1 MVNSPSGGHSAR
13 TPGPALAAVG
23 IGTFTM
29 AMDGSAV
36 NAMLPVIGPSLQASF
51 QTMQWLLLS
60 YTLTLTALLLPGGRL
75 GDAWGHKRTYLA
87 GAGLFVLGALA
98 CAFAP
103 SAAWLITA
111 RVAQGCGTA
120 LAVAVMPALLTEAF
134 PASQRGQALGAGGAF
149 TYLGLMAGP
158 TVGGLLT
165 ESFGW
170 RSLFAVSAL
179 TGLGL
184 TLLANRVLEP
194 GAPPIPSMPG
204 DGGGVRGFFALFR
217 IRAFTM
223 AAISSGLHYMAVF
236 GARFMLPF
244 YLIQG
249 RGLAPSHA
257 GLVLAA
263 MPLAMAVSAPLAGR
277 WSDRIGSRGPSSLGM
292 FVIFAMLLSL
302 AGLTDRTPLWGVAA
316 LLAAMGVGIGTFVS
330 PNNSALLGAV
340 PEDRRGVASGLVA
353 LCRNVGNAMG
363 VWLTGMI
370 FTMTRGAESAGGV
383 LPGVRAALIFSA
395 GIALCGMF
403 TSWTRDEA
411 RLT

>member
-1 MVNSPSGGHSAR
+1 
-13 TPGPALAAVG
+13 
-23 IGTFTM
+23 M

-60 YTLTLTALLLPGGRL
+60 YTLTLTVLLLPGGRL

-98 CAFAP
+98 CAVAP

-165 ESFGW
+165 EWFGW
-170 RSLFAVSAL
+170 RSLFAASAL
-179 TGLGL
+179 TGVGL
-184 TLLANRVLEP
+184 ALLANRVLEHGP
-194 GAPPIPSMPG
+194 LSVPAA
-204 DGGGVRGFFALFR
+204 GGGVRGFFALFR

-223 AAISSGLHYMAVF
+223 AAVSSGLHYMAVF

-249 RGLAPSHA
+249 RGLAPSRA

-263 MPLAMAVSAPLAGR
+263 MPLAMAASAPLAGR
-277 WSDRIGSRGPSSLGM
+277 WSDRIGSRRPSSLGM

-370 FTMTRGAESAGGV
+370 FTLTRGADAAAGV

-403 TSWTRDEA
+403 TSWTRDRA
-411 RLT
+411 RA